1 MVNKGVNMNPKTRG
15 YTLVELLLVLIMIG
29 MIAVVSIIAGRSV
42 IQRTS
47 YTNAVNMLIAD
58 VSQIKQSAVK
68 ENRYFAIRF
77 NADGASYT
85 IQRQTTIGDLAN
97 WTDISTSLPLDGKE
111 CFDKTIVAGPWQ
123 GFAINPMGM
132 VYNLHEIGA
141 GPKSQNFNLYIK
153 NNNQK
158 DYEKNILI
166 YANGGIKI
174 GK

>member
-1 MVNKGVNMNPKTRG
+1 MNPKTRG
-15 YTLVELLLVLIMIG
+15 YTLVEMLLVLIMIG
-29 MIAVVSIIAGRSV
+29 MIAAVSIIAGRSV

-47 YTNAVNMLIAD
+47 FTNAVNMLIAD

-77 NADGASYT
+77 NTDGASYT
-85 IQRQTTIGDLAN
+85 IQRQTTIGILTN

-111 CFDKTIVAGPWQ
+111 CFDKTIVTGSWQ
-123 GFAINPMGM
+123 GFAVNPMGM
-132 VYNLHEIGA
+132 VYTLPITA
-141 GPKSQNFNLYIK
+141 GPASQNFNFYIK

-158 DYEKNILI
+158 DYEKNVLI

-174 GK
+174 GQ